1 METKRYQVIEL
12 EVTYQ
17 LAKSVEKIE
26 EERQIVQRLMQEN
39 NIEFVL
45 ELVEE
50 GNGENWVL
58 ELMVPKE
65 DVERVIAI
73 LDAQGGLGYT
83 VDLEET
89 LLVSD
94 DNMELVNEYDTKD
107 SYQEYIEVSP
117 EVKQKEERI
126 RKALNQE
133 NAVKQV
139 EEPVIDFSDGA
150 VENVDDEYTKGINKP
165 KKTIIDY
172 LIYIVVILIVVK
184 FFMSMFDI
192 AF

>member
-50 GNGENWVL
+50 GNGETWVL

-65 DVERVIAI
+65 DAERVIAI

-83 VDLEET
+83 VDFEET

-94 DNMELVNEYDTKD
+94 DNMVLVNVYDTKD
-107 SYQEYIEVSP
+107 CYHEYIGVSP

-126 RKALNQE
+126 RKALHQE

-172 LIYIVVILIVVK
+172 LIYIVVILIAVK
-184 FFMSMFDI
+184 FLMSMFDI

>member
-1 METKRYQVIEL
+1 
-12 EVTYQ
+12 
-17 LAKSVEKIE
+17 
-26 EERQIVQRLMQEN
+26 
-39 NIEFVL
+39 
-45 ELVEE
+45 
-50 GNGENWVL
+50 
-58 ELMVPKE
+58 MVPKE
-65 DVERVIAI
+65 DAERVIAI

-83 VDLEET
+83 VDFEET

-107 SYQEYIEVSP
+107 SYQEYIGVSP

-126 RKALNQE
+126 RKALHQE

-172 LIYIVVILIVVK
+172 LIYIVVILIAVK
-184 FFMSMFDI
+184 FLMSMFDI

>member
-83 VDLEET
+83 VDFEET

-107 SYQEYIEVSP
+107 SYQEYIGVSP

-126 RKALNQE
+126 RKALHQE

-172 LIYIVVILIVVK
+172 LIYIVVILIAVK
-184 FFMSMFDI
+184 FLMSMFDI

>member
-50 GNGENWVL
+50 GNGETWVL

-65 DVERVIAI
+65 DAERVIAI

-83 VDLEET
+83 VDFEET

-94 DNMELVNEYDTKD
+94 DNMELVNEYDIKD
-107 SYQEYIEVSP
+107 SYQEYIGVSP

-126 RKALNQE
+126 RKALHQE

-172 LIYIVVILIVVK
+172 LIYIVVILIAVK
-184 FFMSMFDI
+184 FLMSMFDI

>member
-65 DVERVIAI
+65 DAERVIAI

-83 VDLEET
+83 VDFEET

-107 SYQEYIEVSP
+107 SYQEYIGVSP

-126 RKALNQE
+126 RKALHQE

-172 LIYIVVILIVVK
+172 LIYIVVILIAVK
-184 FFMSMFDI
+184 FLMSMFDI

>member
-107 SYQEYIEVSP
+107 SYLEYIEVSP

-126 RKALNQE
+126 RKALHQE

-172 LIYIVVILIVVK
+172 LIYIVVILIAVK
-184 FFMSMFDI
+184 FLMSMFDI

>member
-83 VDLEET
+83 VDFEET

-126 RKALNQE
+126 RKALHQE

-172 LIYIVVILIVVK
+172 LIYIVVILIAVK
-184 FFMSMFDI
+184 FLMSMFDI

>member
-126 RKALNQE
+126 RKALHQE

-172 LIYIVVILIVVK
+172 LIYIVVILIAVK
-184 FFMSMFDI
+184 FLMSMFDI

>member
-50 GNGENWVL
+50 GNGETWVL

-65 DVERVIAI
+65 DAERVIAI

-83 VDLEET
+83 VDFEET

-107 SYQEYIEVSP
+107 SYQEYIGVSP

-126 RKALNQE
+126 RKALHQE

-139 EEPVIDFSDGA
+139 EEPVMDFSDGA

-172 LIYIVVILIVVK
+172 LIYIVVILIAVK
-184 FFMSMFDI
+184 FLMSMFDI

>member
-107 SYQEYIEVSP
+107 SYQEYIGVSP

-126 RKALNQE
+126 RKALHQE

-172 LIYIVVILIVVK
+172 LIYIVVILIAVK
-184 FFMSMFDI
+184 FLMSMFDI

>member
-50 GNGENWVL
+50 GNGETWVL

-65 DVERVIAI
+65 DAERVIAI

-83 VDLEET
+83 VDFEET

-107 SYQEYIEVSP
+107 SYQEYIGVSP

-126 RKALNQE
+126 RKALHQE

-172 LIYIVVILIVVK
+172 LIYIVVILIAVK
-184 FFMSMFDI
+184 FLMSMFDI

>member
-65 DVERVIAI
+65 DAERVIAI

-83 VDLEET
+83 VDFEET

-94 DNMELVNEYDTKD
+94 DNMELVNEYDTND
-107 SYQEYIEVSP
+107 SYQEYIGVSP

-126 RKALNQE
+126 RKALHQE

-172 LIYIVVILIVVK
+172 LIYIVVILIAVK
-184 FFMSMFDI
+184 FLMSMFDI

>member
-1 METKRYQVIEL
+1 
-12 EVTYQ
+12 
-17 LAKSVEKIE
+17 
-26 EERQIVQRLMQEN
+26 
-39 NIEFVL
+39 
-45 ELVEE
+45 
-50 GNGENWVL
+50 
-58 ELMVPKE
+58 MVPKE
-65 DVERVIAI
+65 DAERVIAI

-83 VDLEET
+83 VDFEET

-94 DNMELVNEYDTKD
+94 DNMELVNEYDTND
-107 SYQEYIEVSP
+107 SYQEYIGVSP

-126 RKALNQE
+126 RKALHQE

-172 LIYIVVILIVVK
+172 LIYIVVILIAVK
-184 FFMSMFDI
+184 FLMSMFDI

>member
-1 METKRYQVIEL
+1 MEIKRYQVIEL
-12 EVTYQ
+12 EATYQ

-50 GNGENWVL
+50 GNGESWVL

-65 DVERVIAI
+65 DVESVIAI
-73 LDAQGGLGYT
+73 LDKQGGLGYT

-89 LLVSD
+89 LLVSGD
-94 DNMELVNEYDTKD
+94 DMQLVNECDTAD
-107 SYQEYIEVSP
+107 NYQEYIGVSTG
-117 EVKQKEERI
+117 VKQKEERI
-126 RKALNQE
+126 RKALQQE
-133 NAVKQV
+133 NAIKQV

-150 VENVDDEYTKGINKP
+150 VEQMDDEFTKGINKP
-165 KKTIIDY
+165 KKTIVDY
-172 LIYIVVILIVVK
+172 ILYLAIIALLIKLMLN
-184 FFMSMFDI
+184 FN
-192 AF
+192 

>member
-83 VDLEET
+83 VDFEET

-126 RKALNQE
+126 RKALHQE
-133 NAVKQV
+133 SAVKQV

-172 LIYIVVILIVVK
+172 LIYIVVILIAVK
-184 FFMSMFDI
+184 FLMSMFDI

>member
-50 GNGENWVL
+50 GNGETWVL

-65 DVERVIAI
+65 DAERVIAI

-83 VDLEET
+83 VDFEET

-107 SYQEYIEVSP
+107 SYQEYIGVSP

-126 RKALNQE
+126 RKALHQE

-172 LIYIVVILIVVK
+172 LIYIVVILIAVK

>member
-172 LIYIVVILIVVK
+172 LIYIVVILIAVK

>member
-17 LAKSVEKIE
+17 LAKSIEKIE

-83 VDLEET
+83 VDFEET

-107 SYQEYIEVSP
+107 SYQEYIGVSP

-126 RKALNQE
+126 RKALHQE

-172 LIYIVVILIVVK
+172 LIYIVVILIAVK
-184 FFMSMFDI
+184 FLMSMFDI

>member
-50 GNGENWVL
+50 GNGETWVL

-65 DVERVIAI
+65 DAERVIAI

-83 VDLEET
+83 VDFEET

-94 DNMELVNEYDTKD
+94 DNMEFVNEYDTKD
-107 SYQEYIEVSP
+107 SYQEYIGVSP

-126 RKALNQE
+126 RKALHQE

-172 LIYIVVILIVVK
+172 LIYIVVILIAVK
-184 FFMSMFDI
+184 FLMSMFDI

>member
-50 GNGENWVL
+50 GNGETWVL

-65 DVERVIAI
+65 DAERVIAI

-83 VDLEET
+83 VDFEET

-107 SYQEYIEVSP
+107 SYQEYIGVSP
-117 EVKQKEERI
+117 KKKKKEERI
-126 RKALNQE
+126 RKALHQE

-172 LIYIVVILIVVK
+172 LIYIVVILIAVK
-184 FFMSMFDI
+184 FLMSMFDI

>member
-26 EERQIVQRLMQEN
+26 EERQVVQRLMQEN

-50 GNGENWVL
+50 GNGETWVL

-65 DVERVIAI
+65 DAERVIAI

-83 VDLEET
+83 VDFEET

-107 SYQEYIEVSP
+107 SYQEYIGVSP

-126 RKALNQE
+126 RKALHQE

-172 LIYIVVILIVVK
+172 LIYIVVILIAVK
-184 FFMSMFDI
+184 FLMSMFDI

>member
-26 EERQIVQRLMQEN
+26 EERQVVQRLMQEN

-65 DVERVIAI
+65 DAERVIAI

-83 VDLEET
+83 VDFEET

-107 SYQEYIEVSP
+107 SYQEYIGVSP

-126 RKALNQE
+126 RKALHQE

-172 LIYIVVILIVVK
+172 LIYIVVILIAVK
-184 FFMSMFDI
+184 FLMSMFDI

>member
-117 EVKQKEERI
+117 EVKQKEERL
-126 RKALNQE
+126 RKALHQE

-172 LIYIVVILIVVK
+172 LIYIVVILIAVK
-184 FFMSMFDI
+184 FLMSMFDI

>member
-50 GNGENWVL
+50 GNGETWVL

-65 DVERVIAI
+65 DAERVIAI

-83 VDLEET
+83 VDFEET

-107 SYQEYIEVSP
+107 SYQEYIGVSP

-126 RKALNQE
+126 RKALHQE

-184 FFMSMFDI
+184 FLMSMFDI